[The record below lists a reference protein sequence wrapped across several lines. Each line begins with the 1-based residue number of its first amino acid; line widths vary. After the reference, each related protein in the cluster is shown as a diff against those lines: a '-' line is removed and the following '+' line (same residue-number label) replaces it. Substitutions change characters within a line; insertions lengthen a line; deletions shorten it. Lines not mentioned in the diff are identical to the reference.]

1 MPLARKPMIGMT
13 PSTIMRAR
21 TDSLEK
27 IRAKYILA
35 PKLDEKRDACCC
47 GALPC

>member
-1 MPLARKPMIGMT
+1 MT

-27 IRAKYILA
+27 TRAKYIVA
-35 PKLDEKRDACCC
+35 PIGERDHQCR
-47 GALPC
+47 GAPPR